1 MEVRRT
7 VPVKPDVPDKRR
19 DDLHET
25 VDQFLHCANR
35 TSDFAWHSTDRD
47 ECITSKAK
55 AERALYDSLRDETD
69 LTANLVQKGVRRA
82 VEAIKSG
89 VDRWAKRKRTSQP
102 FFDAPSVVYDKR
114 SATFH
119 RDHASLS
126 TVNGRVECEYVLP
139 SNSERETPH
148 AKYLSDEDFEFRT
161 STLQYRER
169 TDEFYLH
176 VGLRRYDGDDGVS
189 ETTENGTVLGVDL
202 NVDGYLAVTST
213 GLFGESADYINHRRR
228 QFEQVRGDL
237 QRTGTESAHD
247 TFHRLGSREWRWV
260 EDLLHRESKALV
272 AEAVEHGCSTIAF
285 ENLTDI
291 RDRMANAKKFHAW
304 TFRRLFE
311 YVEYKAE
318 ERGLLVVQV
327 NPAYTSQRCS
337 RCGTTLSENRDG
349 DSFSCRKCGYE
360 LHADYNAAKN
370 IAHRHVNVHPGPKSR
385 DGRATRQLALKSGT
399 LSANAS
405 FEPAEPAS
413 DGTTAEAGVHRQAH
427 ESTRG

>member
-7 VPVKPDVPDKRR
+7 VPVKLDVPDERR
-19 DDLHET
+19 DALHAT

-35 TSDFAWHSTDRD
+35 ASDFAWDNTHRD
-47 ECITSKAK
+47 ECVTSKDK
-55 AERALYDSLRDETD
+55 AERALYDPLRDDTD
-69 LTANLVQKGVRRA
+69 LQANLVQKGVRRA
-82 VEAIKSG
+82 IEAVKSG
-89 VDRWAKRKRTSQP
+89 VDRWAKQKRTSQP
-102 FFDAPSVVYDKR
+102 QFDAPSVVYDKR

-119 RDHASLS
+119 RDRASLS

-139 SNSERETPH
+139 SDTERETPH
-148 AKYLSDEDFEFRT
+148 AKYLLNEDFEFRT
-161 STLQYRER
+161 SMLQYRER

-176 VGLRRYDGDDGVS
+176 VGLRRYDDDGD
-189 ETTENGTVLGVDL
+189 TIDTENETVLGVDL
-202 NVDGYLAVTST
+202 NVDGHFAVTST
-213 GLFGESADYINHRRR
+213 GMFGASADYINHRRR

-285 ENLTDI
+285 EDLTDI

-318 ERGLLVVQV
+318 ERGLSVVQV